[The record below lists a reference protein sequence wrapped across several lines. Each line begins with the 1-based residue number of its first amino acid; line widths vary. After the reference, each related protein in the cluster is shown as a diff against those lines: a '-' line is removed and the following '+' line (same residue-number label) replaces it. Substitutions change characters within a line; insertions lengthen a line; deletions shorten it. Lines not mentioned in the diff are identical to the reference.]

1 MGLSGAGHGWGV
13 KEGGAK
19 KAPSLKLVSHILQQ
33 QNLAQLYVTHPL
45 ISVDIS
51 ISSPEIIKF
60 C

>member
-13 KEGGAK
+13 KEGGGGK
-19 KAPSLKLVSHILQQ
+19 KAPSLKLVSHTLQQ

-51 ISSPEIIKF
+51 IS
-60 C
+60 